1 MQIEMTI
8 RLVARI
14 ADVIIINVTEH
25 DIYSFRDIRTI
36 LESIV
41 MEHAAFLRH

>member
-1 MQIEMTI
+1 MTI

-36 LESIV
+36 LRYIV
-41 MEHAAFLRH
+41 MEHGAFLRH